1 MRGGRSLLLL
11 MAVALG
17 LGAYIYFV
25 ESERDPAA
33 TDAKEKVFTID
44 RTAVTELKIKSSS
57 SSETT
62 TLRRTGDAWEVV
74 APVVAPADSA
84 TVDAILSTL
93 ETVEVDR
100 VLDENPSALA
110 QFGLEVPAVEVTAT
124 AGGTAHS
131 LALGIDT
138 PTGTGLYARANG
150 SPRLLLVPSFHKAAL
165 DKSTFDLRNRQ
176 ALAVNR
182 DTVDR
187 VTLAPRGAPPIELH
201 RDGVNWQLSVPVT
214 ARADFSPTDGL
225 IGRLATAQMSSIVL
239 EGSEPTPAQLR
250 TYGLDSPQLTAS
262 IGTGSSMATL
272 ALGAAKDDA
281 SIYARDL
288 SRPIIFTVDASLL
301 TDLRKEPAD
310 LRVRDIFEFNA
321 FSAMTLDVA
330 HGTTAVAF
338 AKSTTVPSGTD
349 AAAMSTWTRTRPTT
363 GDVNQTALT
372 DLLNAVSSLRAEQ
385 FVSQVPA
392 TGDTVEVTVQFGT
405 PDAAREERATLR
417 RSGSTAYAIRPG
429 EPGAA
434 VIAADG
440 FDAVLASLKTLTT
453 SAQ

>member
-11 MAVALG
+11 MAIALG

-33 TDAKEKVFTID
+33 ADAKEKLFTMD
-44 RTAVTELKIKSSS
+44 PAAVTELKIRSS
-57 SSETT
+57 SSETS
-62 TLRRTGDAWEVV
+62 TLRKTGDEWALVEPV
-74 APVVAPADSA
+74 AGPADSA
-84 TVDAILSTL
+84 AIDAILSTL
-93 ETVEVDR
+93 GAIEIDR
-100 VLDENPSALA
+100 VLEESPTALA
-110 QFGLEVPAVEVTAT
+110 QFGLEIPAVEVTAI
-124 AGGTAHS
+124 AGATTHS

-150 SPRLLLVPSFHKAAL
+150 SARLLLVPSFHRATL

-182 DTVDR
+182 DTADR
-187 VTLAPRGAPPIELH
+187 VTLAPRGAPVIEL
-201 RDGVNWQLSVPVT
+201 RRNGANWRLSTPVA
-214 ARADFSPTDGL
+214 ARADISPTDSL
-225 IGRLATAQMSSIVL
+225 IGRLATAQMSSVVL
-239 EGSEPTPAQLR
+239 EGTEPTPAQLR

-301 TDLRKEPAD
+301 TDLRKNPTD

-338 AKSTTVPSGTD
+338 AKSRTVPSGTE
-349 AAAMSTWTRTRPTT
+349 AAVMSTWTRTRPTA

-372 DLLNAVSSLRAEQ
+372 DLLNALSSLRADQ

-392 TGDTVEVTVQFGT
+392 TGDTVEVTVQFAT

-417 RSGSTAYAIRPG
+417 RSGSTAYAIRAG
-429 EPGAA
+429 EPGAT

-440 FDAVLASLKTLTT
+440 FDAVLARLKTLTT

>member
-25 ESERDPAA
+25 ESERDPVA
-33 TDAKEKVFTID
+33 TDAKEKIFTID
-44 RTAVTELKIKSSS
+44 RAAVTELRIKSSS
-57 SSETT
+57 AQAT
-62 TLRRTGDAWEVV
+62 TLRRTGDEWSLAEPV
-74 APVVAPADSA
+74 AAPADSA
-84 TVDAILSTL
+84 TIDAILSTL
-93 ETVEVDR
+93 DAVEIDR
-100 VLDENPSALA
+100 VLDENPTALA
-110 QFGLEVPAVEVTAT
+110 QFGLEVPTVEVTAI
-124 AGGTAHS
+124 AGATTHVLS
-131 LALGIDT
+131 LGIDT

-150 SPRLLLVPSFHKAAL
+150 NPRLLLVPSFHKASL
-165 DKSTFDLRNRQ
+165 DKATFDLRNRQ

-182 DTVDR
+182 DTADR
-187 VTLAPRGAPPIELH
+187 VSLAPRGGAVIEL
-201 RDGVNWQLSVPVT
+201 RREGVNWQLSAPVA

-239 EGSEPTPAQLR
+239 EGTEPTPAQLR
-250 TYGLDSPQLTAS
+250 TYGLDNPQLTAS

-272 ALGAAKDDA
+272 ALGAAKDDT

-338 AKSTTVPSGTD
+338 AKSATAPSGTD
-349 AAAMSTWTRTRPTT
+349 AAAISTWARTRPTA

-372 DLLNAVSSLRAEQ
+372 DLLNALSSLRADQ

-417 RSGSTAYAIRPG
+417 RSGNTSYAIRPG

-434 VIAADG
+434 VITADG
-440 FDAVLASLKTLTT
+440 FDAVLTSLKTLTT